1 MLIYERSLCM
11 GTKRYA
17 CVTADR
23 KREERSKSEHRT
35 VYTRQATLT
44 TSSDLKEQW
53 VCNIVASIRHH
64 LKDVKKGWFNLEEVS
79 GWWHVTAVCIP
90 INKLLQCLRAAV
102 GFGTYGIFACFR
114 GRILPPLQS
123 YWNLPCLRPWTSFRR

>member
-1 MLIYERSLCM
+1 M
-11 GTKRYA
+11 
-17 CVTADR
+17 
-23 KREERSKSEHRT
+23 

-79 GWWHVTAVCIP
+79 GGHGGTSRTFVDDATV
-90 INKLLQCLRAAV
+90 LQ
-102 GFGTYGIFACFR
+102 
-114 GRILPPLQS
+114 
-123 YWNLPCLRPWTSFRR
+123 